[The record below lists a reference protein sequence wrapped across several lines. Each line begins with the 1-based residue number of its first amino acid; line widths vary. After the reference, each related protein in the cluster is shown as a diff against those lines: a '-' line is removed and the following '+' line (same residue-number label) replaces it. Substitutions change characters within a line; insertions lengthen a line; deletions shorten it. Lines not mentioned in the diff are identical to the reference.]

1 MIERDET
8 SDESVAI
15 DFDHEGSQG
24 SFKIFGKTGEFK
36 MEQKV
41 TGDVL
46 TGRFGNHLRNED
58 FKSANECQ
66 FGDYCLG
73 TDFRFFFPFSSA
85 AKTLVGVDF
94 SLKLLTVEP

>member
-24 SFKIFGKTGEFK
+24 SFKIFGETGEFK

-73 TDFRFFFPFSSA
+73 TDFDFFHFSLA
-85 AKTLVGVDF
+85 AKTLVGV
-94 SLKLLTVEP
+94 KLT